1 MIDSKPIKSIISYKD
16 FFSMN
21 ENLVKMLLENQNIEF
36 LISIKKDE
44 YKKLEKEEKRKLYGF
59 RRTEFEPLKKSHI
72 DMEKI
77 FIKSFPNEKEV
88 KVEVRSFKEKHIGKL
103 HHYVPR
109 NILNL
114 KYDSKKKGGR

>member
-1 MIDSKPIKSIISYKD
+1 MIDSKPIKYIISYKD

-77 FIKSFPNEKEV
+77 FIKTFPNEKEV
-88 KVEVRSFKEKHIGKL
+88 KVEVRSLKEKHIRKL